1 MSQHN
6 ITGSEAFGKKPMV
19 MLRSVKSGAM
29 RRKRTARMWVAF
41 AAGVVV
47 AVIVGALITAAVASP
62 TTFG

>member
-6 ITGSEAFGKKPMV
+6 ITGSEAFGKKPV
-19 MLRSVKSGAM
+19 YMLRSIKSGAM

-41 AAGVVV
+41 TAGVIVTVV
-47 AVIVGALITAAVASP
+47 VGALITAAVAGP